1 MGTFEGIDSE
11 FFFIP
16 CILFLILMCLLIF
29 LHYYSENPLYK
40 KTFEIIMILISNLFS
55 IYIGY
60 MSPILNIGT
69 LSLYYIICIIIPFSI
84 LYSILEKNWHH
95 KIQSESTATTAW
107 LNRVENESDE
117 SRRDILN
124 RQRESEINRRREL
137 DEQI

>member
-1 MGTFEGIDSE
+1 MSVFEGINSE
-11 FFFIP
+11 FYFIP
-16 CILFLILMCLLIF
+16 CIIFLLLMFSLIF
-29 LHYYSENPLYK
+29 LHYYSEKPLYK
-40 KTFEIIMILISNLFS
+40 KILEIVMILISNIFS

-69 LSLYYIICIIIPFSI
+69 LSLYFLICIIIPFSI
-84 LYSILEKNWHH
+84 LYSILEKTWYHT
-95 KIQSESTATTAW
+95 IQSESTATTAW

-137 DEQI
+137 DEEI